1 MTEPFFALKGIMQYR
16 LPEMPLQGLR
26 VTKTS
31 TAKFLNGTLKAAD
44 YKDLIQVVHTYGN
57 VTFKDFTIDAI
68 GTAKNKTEYAGYAV
82 RVT

>member
-1 MTEPFFALKGIMQYR
+1 MQYR

-44 YKDLIQVVHTYGN
+44 YKDLIQVVHT
-57 VTFKDFTIDAI
+57 IDAI

>member
-1 MTEPFFALKGIMQYR
+1 MQYR

-57 VTFKDFTIDAI
+57 VRLRILPLTQPKICMH
-68 GTAKNKTEYAGYAV
+68 GQQ
-82 RVT
+82 

>member
-1 MTEPFFALKGIMQYR
+1 MQYR

-57 VTFKDFTIDAI
+57 VRLRILPLTQPKLRKIKLNTQVMRFA
-68 GTAKNKTEYAGYAV
+68 
-82 RVT
+82 

>member
-1 MTEPFFALKGIMQYR
+1 MTEPFCFEGDNAIQTA
-16 LPEMPLQGLR
+16 PMPLQGLR